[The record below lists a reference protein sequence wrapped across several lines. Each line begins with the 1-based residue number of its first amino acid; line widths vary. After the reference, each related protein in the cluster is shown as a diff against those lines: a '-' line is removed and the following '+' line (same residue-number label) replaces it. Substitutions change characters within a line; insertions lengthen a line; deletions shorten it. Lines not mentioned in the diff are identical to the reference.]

1 MIRIAEMTAKMIIIR
16 EIAGTKV
23 IIEIIKIIEIKNT
36 TDVIMIIC
44 IPTEIEI
51 ETVVV
56 VMTNIPIQSQVIK
69 TTTVNNLECR
79 IISNISNLHFWT
91 RIQVICCLWK
101 MHYSHSKHL
110 WTIIKVVKSKL
121 QTISVCHHIQHNS
134 NLIRASLSKTLLSLP
149 LWNLWPA
156 LWGQV
161 FLMLIN
167 SNSSSSKGPQFWMK
181 AFRLKINCRKTST
194 CFLIC

>member
-1 MIRIAEMTAKMIIIR
+1 MIRIAEMPAKTIIKEIA
-16 EIAGTKV
+16 EIAGT
-23 IIEIIKIIEIKNT
+23 IEIIKIIEIKNT

-44 IPTEIEI
+44 IRTTEIEI
-51 ETVVV
+51 DTVVV

-79 IISNISNLHFWT
+79 TISNISNLHFWII
-91 RIQVICCLWK
+91 IQVICSLWK

-121 QTISVCHHIQHNS
+121 QTILVCHHTLNS
-134 NLIRASLSKTLLSLP
+134 NLIQAFLSKTLLSLP

-156 LWGQV
+156 LWEQV